1 MSKPKHE
8 RGLPETEA
16 QCIVSNLRVS
26 PRKLNLVAA
35 MIRNLPA
42 QSAVATLT
50 FSKRRIAHQVKKA
63 LESAIANA
71 ENNHQ
76 LDVDRLVVSR
86 AEVGR
91 SIVMRRF
98 HARGRG
104 RASRIEKWF
113 SHLKIVV
120 AEQVEV
126 PAEEPQTRTR
136 RARAA
141 A

>member
-1 MSKPKHE
+1 MSKPE
-8 RGLPETEA
+8 APRRLADNEA
-16 QCIVSNLRVS
+16 QVIVSNLRIS

-42 QSAVATLT
+42 QSALATLT
-50 FSKRRIAHQVKKA
+50 FSKRRIAGQVKKA
-63 LESAIANA
+63 LDSAIANA

-76 LDVDRLVVSR
+76 LDVDRLVVTR

-104 RASRIEKWF
+104 RAARVEKWF

-120 AEQVEV
+120 AE
-126 PAEEPQTRTR
+126 
-136 RARAA
+136 RAQDEGETA
-141 A
+141 

>member
-1 MSKPKHE
+1 MSKLK
-8 RGLPETEA
+8 LPRMLADNEA
-16 QCIVSNLRVS
+16 QAIVSNLRVS
-26 PRKLNLVAA
+26 PRKLNLVAGL
-35 MIRNLPA
+35 IRDLPA
-42 QSAVATLT
+42 QQAVATLT
-50 FSKRRIAHQVKKA
+50 FSKRRIAQQVKKA

-91 SIVMRRF
+91 SVVMRRF

-104 RASRIEKWF
+104 RAARVEKWF

-120 AEQVEV
+120 AE
-126 PAEEPQTRTR
+126 
-136 RARAA
+136 RAQGSEAA
-141 A
+141 

>member
-1 MSKPKHE
+1 MSKPPAL
-8 RGLPETEA
+8 RRLADNEA
-16 QCIVSNLRVS
+16 QAIVSNLRVS

-42 QSAVATLT
+42 QRAVARLT
-50 FSKRRIAHQVKKA
+50 FSKRRIAGQVKKA

-104 RASRIEKWF
+104 RAARVEKWF

-120 AEQVEV
+120 AERQQDIEQ
-126 PAEEPQTRTR
+126 EG
-136 RARAA
+136 RAA
-141 A
+141 

>member
-1 MSKPKHE
+1 MSKPKQP
-8 RGLPETEA
+8 RRIAETEA
-16 QCIVSNLRVS
+16 QAVLSNVRVS
-26 PRKLNLVAA
+26 PRKLNLVAGL
-35 MIRNLPA
+35 IRNRPA
-42 QSAVATLT
+42 ADAVATLT
-50 FSKRRIAHQVKKA
+50 FSKRRIAQQVKKV

-91 SIVMRRF
+91 SMVMKRF

-120 AEQVEV
+120 AE
-126 PAEEPQTRTR
+126 
-136 RARAA
+136 RAQEQAA
-141 A
+141 STEQGAA